1 MILFHFQAVIFPYR
15 TIRRPLNKQIMQI
28 FINDSPI
35 ECKEQLS
42 LAQLLSVQQ
51 IQPVNIAVAIDNT
64 VIPKA
69 QWDTTIIQENNRIII
84 IKAVQGG

>member
-1 MILFHFQAVIFPYR
+1 MILFHFPTVIFPDR
-15 TIRRPLNKQIMQI
+15 MIRRPLNKLIMQV
-28 FINDSPI
+28 FINDTPI

-42 LAQLLSVQQ
+42 LAQLLAVQQ
-51 IQPVNIAVAIDNT
+51 IQPINIAIAIDNT

>member
-1 MILFHFQAVIFPYR
+1 
-15 TIRRPLNKQIMQI
+15 MQV

>member
-1 MILFHFQAVIFPYR
+1 
-15 TIRRPLNKQIMQI
+15 MQV
-28 FINDSPI
+28 FINDTPI

-42 LAQLLSVQQ
+42 LAQLLAVQQ
-51 IQPVNIAVAIDNT
+51 IQPINIAIAIDNT

>member
-1 MILFHFQAVIFPYR
+1 
-15 TIRRPLNKQIMQI
+15 MQI

-69 QWDTTIIQENNRIII
+69 QGDTTIIQENNRIII
-84 IKAVQGG
+84 ITAVQGG

>member
-1 MILFHFQAVIFPYR
+1 
-15 TIRRPLNKQIMQI
+15 MQI